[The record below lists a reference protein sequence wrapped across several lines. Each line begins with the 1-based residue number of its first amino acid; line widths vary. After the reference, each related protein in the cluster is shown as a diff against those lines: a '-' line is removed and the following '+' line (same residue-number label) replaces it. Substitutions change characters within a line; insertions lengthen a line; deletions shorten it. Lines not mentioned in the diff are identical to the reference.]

1 MRWFDAE
8 LALERTPLLAHST
21 SVNCSRTAPA
31 VCRRAWRF
39 VEPRGAMARQPDN
52 PLFDDLHPLI
62 YAAMAGLAVWLLIS
76 AWVFFD
82 GSGYI
87 NLALVMVSVLFVMAI
102 GIPFMLSRA
111 APHADREAPSD
122 VAMTDV
128 ATGGENGPATE
139 GFGQWIHGDLDAGT
153 GRCRSW
159 TAAIEI
165 LLPIAAVAFG
175 MTAIGIVFLVA
186 HATVH
191 AGV

>member
-1 MRWFDAE
+1 M
-8 LALERTPLLAHST
+8 
-21 SVNCSRTAPA
+21 
-31 VCRRAWRF
+31 
-39 VEPRGAMARQPDN
+39 AMQC
-52 PLFDDLHPLI
+52 DDDHVSDHLHPLI
-62 YAAMAGLAVWLLIS
+62 YAVIVGLAVWLLIS

-111 APHADREAPSD
+111 APHADQEAPSD
-122 VAMTDV
+122 VATTDV
-128 ATGGENGPATE
+128 AAEREASPLVE
-139 GFGQWIHGDLDAGT
+139 GFGEWIRGDLDAWT

-186 HATVH
+186 HATFH

>member
-1 MRWFDAE
+1 MAMRSDYDHVSDH
-8 LALERTPLLAHST
+8 LR
-21 SVNCSRTAPA
+21 
-31 VCRRAWRF
+31 
-39 VEPRGAMARQPDN
+39 
-52 PLFDDLHPLI
+52 PLI
-62 YAAMAGLAVWLLIS
+62 YAGMVGLAVWLPIS

-87 NLALVMVSVLFVMAI
+87 NLALVMVSILFVMAI

-111 APHADREAPSD
+111 APRADQEALP
-122 VAMTDV
+122 DV
-128 ATGGENGPATE
+128 ATTDAAIGSEANPPAE
-139 GFGQWIHGDLDAGT
+139 GFGEWIHGDLDAWT

-186 HATVH
+186 HATFH

>member
-1 MRWFDAE
+1 MQ
-8 LALERTPLLAHST
+8 S
-21 SVNCSRTAPA
+21 
-31 VCRRAWRF
+31 
-39 VEPRGAMARQPDN
+39 
-52 PLFDDLHPLI
+52 DDDHVSDHLHPLI
-62 YAAMAGLAVWLLIS
+62 YAVMVGLAVWLLIS

-87 NLALVMVSVLFVMAI
+87 SLALVMVSVLFIMAI

-111 APHADREAPSD
+111 APHADQEAPSD

-128 ATGGENGPATE
+128 AIGGESGRLAE
-139 GFGQWIHGDLDAGT
+139 SFGEWIHGDLDAWT

-159 TAAIEI
+159 RAAIEI

-186 HATVH
+186 RATVH